1 MASVAAYPT
10 DFAGNSPYGA
20 YGAKSDRFWSSAE
33 QSAYHFSDYQ
43 NYSDYS
49 SVTVR
54 PANASPC
61 FINLDD
67 YSDFSS
73 DDDSEPE
80 MPAALPKSSAPVLSK
95 ALHSMESTE
104 TASTDAAST
113 DEAASTDA
121 ASDDSDAE
129 SVGSPKNKGFV
140 YTRDAL
146 MLLRVAVGM
155 CAQPTVEWKTQQK
168 GSPAPATAD
177 GNGSEWR
184 RAAEQQQQAS
194 VKPSNGKLISSPDS
208 WMAQQRIRAE
218 TLDTVDDEE
227 VSRRVKSIL
236 NKLTVEKF
244 DALYSKLIT
253 CGISTVAHIE
263 MLVQEIFEKACM
275 QHHFV
280 EMYGDLCLR
289 LEEWHEWLGHGCSD
303 GFRRILLNQCQCSFE
318 ESMKQETAD
327 LVGDLEEDEKIEFI
341 SLQKQRVLGNIRL
354 IGALLTRGMLAP
366 RVMLSCVEELLQ
378 RATPE
383 TLESLALLL
392 TIVGPTF
399 DDSEWFHHGA
409 LCEIF
414 ERVDSLTKDKAV
426 PPRVRFLLRDLLD
439 LRATNW
445 ADMKKATK
453 KEAGPMKIIEVHQK
467 AAEDESQFLMP
478 SHGNGSHGP
487 SKSSRRG
494 YDKASKAMKNESK
507 SESKQGSPQK
517 KGSPACANDQSS
529 TKQGAKKKKKSADAE
544 TPSANRAKGSRTSSS
559 NWYQRSW

>member
-1 MASVAAYPT
+1 M
-10 DFAGNSPYGA
+10 
-20 YGAKSDRFWSSAE
+20 
-33 QSAYHFSDYQ
+33 
-43 NYSDYS
+43 
-49 SVTVR
+49 TVR

-121 ASDDSDAE
+121 ASGDSDAE

-194 VKPSNGKLISSPDS
+194 VKPSNGKLISSPDL

-289 LEEWHEWLGHGCSD
+289 LEEWHEWLGHGASD

-318 ESMKQETAD
+318 QSLQPAN
-327 LVGDLEEDEKIEFI
+327 LGGDLGEDERIELI
-341 SLQKQRVLGNIRL
+341 AKHKWRVLGNIRL

-366 RVMLSCVEELLQ
+366 RVMLSCAEELL
-378 RATPE
+378 RNPSAPE

-392 TIVGPTF
+392 TIAGAAF
-399 DDSEWFHHGA
+399 DDPSWPHHA
-409 LCEIF
+409 QLCSIF
-414 ERVDSLTKDKAV
+414 ERIGDLTKDKTV
-426 PPRVRFLLRDLLD
+426 PARLRFLLQDLLD
-439 LRATNW
+439 LRSTTW
-445 ADMKKATK
+445 ADTK
-453 KEAGPMKIIEVHQK
+453 KVTQKEEGPMTIEDVHRK
-467 AAEDESQFLMP
+467 AAEEAEEAAQP
-478 SHGNGSHGP
+478 KP
-487 SKSSRRG
+487 PKTPRSSRSYQSGRNS
-494 YDKASKAMKNESK
+494 YSYAEASKAKAKQSEAK
-507 SESKQGSPQK
+507 SRI
-517 KGSPACANDQSS
+517 N
-529 TKQGAKKKKKSADAE
+529 KKKKS
-544 TPSANRAKGSRTSSS
+544 SGS
-559 NWYQRSW
+559 